1 MYGWRM
7 DVGRVA
13 SDECRC
19 HAHLPREAVMDPR
32 SERVHYYGKMS
43 DGMWS
48 HREAGEAPFGIGR
61 SVINVL
67 CLVLPLGSL

>member
-1 MYGWRM
+1 
-7 DVGRVA
+7 
-13 SDECRC
+13 
-19 HAHLPREAVMDPR
+19 MDPR
-32 SERVHYYGKMS
+32 SERVHYCGKMS

-67 CLVLPLGSL
+67 RLVLPLGSL